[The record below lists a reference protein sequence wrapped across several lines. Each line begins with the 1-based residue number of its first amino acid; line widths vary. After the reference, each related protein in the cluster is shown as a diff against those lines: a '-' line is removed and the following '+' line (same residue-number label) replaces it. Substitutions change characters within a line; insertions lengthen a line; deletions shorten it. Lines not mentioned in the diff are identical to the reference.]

1 MSAAVEGLEQRFDAK
16 VAEALREYT
25 RAGGYPHLLG
35 LSVDVVEPGRIV
47 VSLPVRAEIC
57 SVVGVVHGGAIASL
71 VDHALSLVVY
81 PLVER
86 GKWVATTEFKINY
99 VESVSLGA
107 EGTLRV
113 TAEVLSLKKRLAVA
127 RADVEHEGKLV
138 AHAMGTLYV
147 KDPAR

>member
-1 MSAAVEGLEQRFDAK
+1 MKESLVQALRERFDAK

-25 RAGGYPHLLG
+25 RAGGYPLLLG
-35 LSVDVVEPGRIV
+35 LSVDEIEPGRIV
-47 VSLPVRAEIC
+47 VSLPVRPELC

-99 VESVSLGA
+99 VESVK

-127 RADVEHEGKLV
+127 RADVDCDGKLV

-147 KDPAR
+147 KDPAK